1 MKGIED
7 IFENLIKPIPTEIK
21 SNGLNTS
28 VFGGFDSYILNWS
41 NKLQA
46 STNDEEIKSLAQD
59 LYVLFIDYEKVI
71 LEKRHQK
78 LKESIKLV
86 NELGRKIKGRAVFD
100 LNDKRLRVVK
110 DFPVKKKT
118 KRRKNIPPNSLQ
130 FDFNQEK
137 EAEKKQ
143 VIAKKDKAKVIKK
156 QQVKNKEEKARV
168 EKGKD
173 NFWHQ
178 PIKYVKGVGDYWSKR
193 LKRLE
198 IEELKDLL
206 YYFPRDYNDWSQ
218 TKKIRELRTGENVT
232 VQGKVVNINEI
243 KPRSGLKIIK
253 VAISDGTGILHG
265 VWFNQGYIKKTF
277 KKDATFLFSGEVKYS
292 YGNFE
297 INNPHFEE
305 IDFQD
310 NLHTGRIVPVYPT
323 SKGINQKRLRR
334 IIKNALDKYL
344 VDVEEFLPTDIIDRH
359 DFLNLSYGLS
369 MIHFPDSK
377 EVLKEARRRFAYEE
391 LFVLQLILA
400 LRKSEAQS
408 DKLGIKHSKD
418 DGLVDKFLEL
428 LPFALTNAQ
437 ARVWQEIKGDME
449 SNKNMNRLL
458 QGDVGAGKTVI
469 ATLALLKTVQ
479 SEFQG
484 ALMAPTEILAEQHY
498 LGLKDDLEP
507 LGLKLGLLVGSL
519 KAKEKR
525 ELLEKIEAGE
535 VDIVIGTHALIQEGI
550 NFSNLGLAIVDEQH
564 RFGVKQRATLQEKG
578 DNPDVLVMT
587 ATPIP
592 RTLALT
598 VYGDLDVSVIDE
610 LPPGRKPVITEWR
623 TQRVRDKI
631 YSFLRE
637 EIDKG
642 RQAYVVC
649 PLVEESEKLDI
660 ESATELSIK
669 LQNEY
674 FPDLK
679 IALLHGQ
686 MKAVEKEEVMEE
698 FRVGNTDIL
707 VSTTVIEVG
716 VNVPN
721 ASVMIIEDAQRFGLA
736 QLHQLR
742 GRVGRGQYQSYCILI
757 SDPSTDEGVE
767 RMKIMTKSTDGFVIA
782 EEDLHL
788 RGPGEFFGTRQHGM
802 PDLKVADIL
811 RDHKLLELA
820 REDAFALIKADPKLE
835 DRENKRL
842 KSILTE
848 NFNYDFELI
857 DIS

>member
-1 MKGIED
+1 MKEIED
-7 IFENLIKPIPTEIK
+7 IFENLIKPIPIEIK
-21 SNGLNTS
+21 GKGLNTS
-28 VFGGFDSYILNWS
+28 VFGGFDNYILNWS

-46 STNDEEIKSLAQD
+46 NTENEQLKSLAQD
-59 LYVLFIDYEKVI
+59 LYVLFIDYEKVA

-78 LKESIKLV
+78 LKESIGLL
-86 NELGRKIKGRAVFD
+86 NQLGQKIKGRPVFD
-100 LNDKRLRVVK
+100 LNDKRLRIIK
-110 DFPVKKKT
+110 DTPVKKKA
-118 KRRKNIPPNSLQ
+118 KRKKKGPQNSLQ
-130 FDFNQEK
+130 LDFNKDKELKQE
-137 EAEKKQ
+137 Q
-143 VIAKKDKAKVIKK
+143 VIEKKDKTKVIKK
-156 QQVKNKEEKARV
+156 QQLQNREEKTRV
-168 EKGKD
+168 TKGKD
-173 NFWHQ
+173 SLWHQ
-178 PIKYVKGVGDYWSKR
+178 PIKYIKGVGGYWTKR
-193 LKRLE
+193 LKRLG

-232 VQGKVVNINEI
+232 VQGEVVNINEI

-277 KKDATFLFSGEVKYS
+277 KKGNTFLFSGEVKYS

-305 IDFQD
+305 VDFQD

-323 SKGINQKRLRR
+323 TKGISQKKLRR
-334 IIKNALDKYL
+334 IVKNSFDKYL
-344 VDVEEFLPTDIIDRH
+344 QDVEEFLPVDIIDKH
-359 DFLNLSYGLS
+359 NFLDLNYALS
-369 MIHFPDSK
+369 MIHFPNSK
-377 EVLKEARRRFAYEE
+377 EILKEARRRFAYEE
-391 LFVLQLILA
+391 LFILQLILA

-418 DGLVDKFLEL
+418 DGLVDKFLDI
-428 LPFALTNAQ
+428 LPFALTSAQ

-525 ELLEKIEAGE
+525 ELLKRIEAGE
-535 VDIVIGTHALIQEGI
+535 IDIVIGTHALIQEGI
-550 NFSNLGLAIVDEQH
+550 NFSNLGLAIIDEQH

-623 TQRVRDKI
+623 TQQARDRI

-679 IALLHGQ
+679 VALLHGQ
-686 MKAVEKEEVMEE
+686 MKAIEKEEVMEE
-698 FRVGNTDIL
+698 FRIGNTDIL

-721 ASVMIIEDAQRFGLA
+721 SSVMIIEDAQRFGLA

-742 GRVGRGQYQSYCILI
+742 GRVGRGEYQSYCILV

-835 DRENKRL
+835 NRENKLL